1 MDRRLIWLAIG
12 AFATSTVA
20 FVFAGLLPLIAG
32 SVGVSVSRAG
42 LLMTAFSLSYA
53 IGTPILSTLTGGI
66 DRRRVIAGAMIVFIV
81 ANLAAASS
89 GSYATLMAA
98 QIVMGAFTGLFAST
112 AQSTAIALSS
122 PEKRARAV
130 STVLTGT
137 TFAVAFGAPLGALI
151 GNLVGWRFTFL
162 FIGVVAVFCLAILWL
177 RLPRDIEGVRLSLG
191 ERILVVA
198 RPGVFQ
204 ALSVTFL
211 YLAAGFILIAY
222 LAPLGVEGAGLPASA
237 VPALLL
243 VFGVGAVVG
252 NTLSGRL
259 ADRLG
264 PTRLVMIALMGGVVL
279 ALAIAGLVAFAPDR
293 IAGPAL
299 LVLMFPWGIVG
310 WTFPPAQASRL
321 VALAPDL
328 AHLTMPLNVSAMYFG
343 MATGSLIGA
352 RIIASL
358 PVSWLGFTAAAILLV
373 PVAMVAR
380 SGSRARRMSMA

>member
-1 MDRRLIWLAIG
+1 MDRRLVWLAIG

-20 FVFAGLLPLIAG
+20 FVFAGLLPLIAE

-42 LLMTAFSLSYA
+42 LLMTAFSLSFA
-53 IGTPILSTLTGGI
+53 IGTPIFSTLTGGI
-66 DRRRVIAGAMIVFIV
+66 DRRRVIAGAMIVFTV
-81 ANLAAASS
+81 ANLAAASA
-89 GSYATLMAA
+89 GSYAALMAA

-112 AQSTAIALSS
+112 AQSTAIALAS
-122 PEKRARAV
+122 PDQRARAV

-162 FIGVVAVFCLAILWL
+162 FIGVIAVVCLAILWF

-191 ERILVVA
+191 ERILVIA
-198 RPGVFQ
+198 RPGVFP
-204 ALSVTFL
+204 ALSVTYL
-211 YLAAGFILIAY
+211 YLSAGFILIAY
-222 LAPLGVEGAGLPASA
+222 LAPLGVEGAGLPAAA
-237 VPALLL
+237 VPVLLL
-243 VFGVGAVVG
+243 VFGIGAVVG
-252 NTLSGRL
+252 NVISGRL

-264 PTRLVMIALMGGVVL
+264 PTRVVLIALLGGVVL
-279 ALAIAGLVAFAPDR
+279 ALTIALLVRFAPSG

-299 LVLMFPWGIVG
+299 VALMFPWGVVG

-321 VALAPDL
+321 VALAPEL

-352 RIIASL
+352 RIVASL
-358 PVSWLGFTAAAILLV
+358 PVSWLGFSAAVILLV
-373 PVAMVAR
+373 PVAMVAFGRGR
-380 SGSRARRMSMA
+380 SRNLSMA

>member
-20 FVFAGLLPLIAG
+20 FVFAGLLPLIAE
-32 SVGVSVSRAG
+32 SVGVSLARAG
-42 LLMTAFSLSYA
+42 LLMTVFSLSYA
-53 IGTPILSTLTGGI
+53 IGTPIFSTLTGSI
-66 DRRRVIAGAMIVFIV
+66 DRRTVIGGALSVFIV
-81 ANLAAASS
+81 ANLAAALA
-89 GSYATLMAA
+89 GSYAALMVA

-122 PEKRARAV
+122 PERRARAV

-137 TFAVAFGAPLGALI
+137 TLAVAFGAPLGALI

-162 FIGVVAVFCLAILWL
+162 FIGAVAIFCLVILWL
-177 RLPRDIEGVRLSLG
+177 RLPRDIEGVRLSFG
-191 ERILVVA
+191 ERILVIT
-198 RPGVFQ
+198 RPGVFH

-211 YLAAGFILIAY
+211 YLAGGFTVIAY
-222 LAPLGVEGAGLPASA
+222 LAPLAIQGAGLSKNA

-243 VFGVGAVVG
+243 VFGIGAVIG
-252 NTLSGRL
+252 NTISGRL

-264 PTRLVMIALMGGVVL
+264 PSRVVMLSLSGGLVLSLTIAL
-279 ALAIAGLVAFAPDR
+279 LVAFAPDS
-293 IAGPAL
+293 IAGPVL
-299 LVLMFPWGIVG
+299 LALMFPWGIVG

-343 MATGSLIGA
+343 IASGSLIGA
-352 RIIASL
+352 QVMAFLS
-358 PVSWLGFTAAAILLV
+358 VSWLAVVASALLV
-373 PVAMVAR
+373 VTIGVLALD
-380 SGSRARRMSMA
+380 RRPAPGLAPG